1 MSKESKLI
9 RAIAVVPLCLLALA
23 ACGNSAKPAAPASP
37 NPSPSYFQN
46 YLVQQGSITATE
58 VAAAQT
64 WTCAQFVQGSPRDED
79 GYLQRTLRNIL
90 GAQRSL
96 EDAGNYRTHQS

>member
-23 ACGNSAKPAAPASP
+23 ACGNSAKPAAPA

-46 YLVQQGSITATE
+46 YLVQQGSITATD